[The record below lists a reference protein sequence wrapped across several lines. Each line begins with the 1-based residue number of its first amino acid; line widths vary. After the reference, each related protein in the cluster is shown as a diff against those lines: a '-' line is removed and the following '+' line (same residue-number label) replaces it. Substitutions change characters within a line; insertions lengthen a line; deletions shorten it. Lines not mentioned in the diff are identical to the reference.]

1 MNDDD
6 ARFAVSDRFFLWQEP
21 KGYKVSR
28 SLGRMHSAV
37 DKRYIRIIRTNS
49 PSFTPSSTCVSPPLL
64 LSPPWLQP
72 PVHLLKSRA
81 PWTCSTTFRH
91 CESTCT
97 ARVRSCSP
105 PPSRLTPTCRST
117 LTNIVASNSSVSQCI
132 NIPGMLPSRSFC
144 PAHLSSPCDMH

>member
-37 DKRYIRIIRTNS
+37 DKRYIRIIYTNS
-49 PSFTPSSTCVSPPLL
+49 PSFTPSSTCVSRPLL

-72 PVHLLKSRA
+72 LVHLLKSRA
-81 PWTCSTTFRH
+81 PWICSTTFRH

-105 PPSRLTPTCRST
+105 PLQVDPYLSIDVDQHRGEQLVCFAMHQHPR
-117 LTNIVASNSSVSQCI
+117 NASK
-132 NIPGMLPSRSFC
+132 
-144 PAHLSSPCDMH
+144 